1 VSSIPPLD
9 SLHLADV
16 PATQIGGIIAAG
28 LLFLRWL
35 LGMAGARQD
44 ARIAKLEGIIAEQQ
58 KAREELDADRLANQ
72 QSINNKLMAL
82 AQGMMELMSAVEK
95 LDDKHIALARARKTL
110 AEVFPVE
117 GRKP

>member
-1 VSSIPPLD
+1 MTHPLD
-9 SLHLADV
+9 ALTDTPVAG
-16 PATQIGGIIAAG
+16 IGGIIAAG

-58 KAREELDADRLANQ
+58 KAREELDADRTATQ

-117 GRKP
+117 GQKP